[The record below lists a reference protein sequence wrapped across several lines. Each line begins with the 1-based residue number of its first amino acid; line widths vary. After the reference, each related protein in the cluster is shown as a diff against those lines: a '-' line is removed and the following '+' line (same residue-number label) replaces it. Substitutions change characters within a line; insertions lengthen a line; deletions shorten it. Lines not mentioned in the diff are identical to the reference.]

1 MTFLVL
7 KLSPCRR
14 SRHPQTWP
22 GTVIWCLSL
31 KLRIAQY
38 SELILA
44 ELITIWSPANLNL
57 IMGAG
62 SCKFKQDT
70 THCPECLSCLF
81 TAILSLLYAL
91 YKLQLHLLEYSAN
104 GARNKAGDNKNSFVP
119 VRPKHLLTAIN
130 KWLQLEMYWQQR
142 RRQFQ
147 LSTCNG
153 DKTGPGAWSLT
164 MSLPCPLQCAL

>member
-1 MTFLVL
+1 MPWKHEINLFRFYFRFVDELMTFLVL

-22 GTVIWCLSL
+22 GTVIWCLGL
-31 KLRIAQY
+31 KLRIAQC

-81 TAILSLLYAL
+81 TATLFAL
-91 YKLQLHLLEYSAN
+91 RITSYIYWSIQQMEQEIKLGTTKIPLFHSGPNISWRQLTSDFN
-104 GARNKAGDNKNSFVP
+104 
-119 VRPKHLLTAIN
+119 
-130 KWLQLEMYWQQR
+130 
-142 RRQFQ
+142 
-147 LSTCNG
+147 
-153 DKTGPGAWSLT
+153 
-164 MSLPCPLQCAL
+164 

>member
-1 MTFLVL
+1 MPWKHEINLFRFYFRFVDELMTFLVL

-22 GTVIWCLSL
+22 GTVIWCLGL
-31 KLRIAQY
+31 KLRIAQC

-81 TAILSLLYAL
+81 TATLFAL
-91 YKLQLHLLEYSAN
+91 RIIHLLEYSAN

-130 KWLQLEMYWQQR
+130 KWLQLEMYWQ
-142 RRQFQ
+142 
-147 LSTCNG
+147 
-153 DKTGPGAWSLT
+153 
-164 MSLPCPLQCAL
+164 